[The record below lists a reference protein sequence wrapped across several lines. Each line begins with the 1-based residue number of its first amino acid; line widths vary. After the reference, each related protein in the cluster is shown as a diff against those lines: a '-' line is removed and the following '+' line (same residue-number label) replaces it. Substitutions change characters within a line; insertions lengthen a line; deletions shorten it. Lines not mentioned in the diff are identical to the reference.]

1 MQLFAAAVG
10 YFVFLGMRFPFVVLL
25 MLNLSLLLSCGT
37 TAKSPENSLV
47 DTVVAAPPR
56 LIFDSMDLPVVEQT
70 MYLADSNLDKS
81 GTTPIL
87 KALLESP
94 IDLVTFKKDKGG
106 CNSSGIQ
113 DATPLYL
120 PQKRGFYLH
129 YFAFPRFHEHGLSAV
144 VYRSGKSIGNF
155 MEDRDELVYFF
166 AQMPDSLLGQANFVG
181 KNIDEIE
188 SSLGDAHLR
197 NGAFLYYADNQQHLL
212 TLCVGKG
219 NTVLWWKWMWLSS
232 NVVQLDDI
240 PQEARNA
247 EGW

>member
-1 MQLFAAAVG
+1 M
-10 YFVFLGMRFPFVVLL
+10 GM
-25 MLNLSLLLSCGT
+25 
-37 TAKSPENSLV
+37 
-47 DTVVAAPPR
+47 
-56 LIFDSMDLPVVEQT
+56 PVVEQT
-70 MYLADSNLDKS
+70 MSLADSNLDKS
-81 GTTPIL
+81 ATTPVL
-87 KALLESP
+87 KALLQSP

-129 YFAFPRFHEHGLSAV
+129 YYAFPRFHEHGLSAV

-166 AQMPDSLLGQANFVG
+166 AQMPDSLLGQANFIR
-181 KNIDEIE
+181 KTIDEIE
-188 SSLGDAHLR
+188 ASLGDAHLR
-197 NGAFLYYADNQQHLL
+197 NGAFLFYADDQQHLL

-219 NTVLWWKWMWLSS
+219 NRVLWWKWMHLST
-232 NVVQLDDI
+232 NVVDLNDI
-240 PQEARNA
+240 PQEARDK